1 MDNLNFKINSTLNI
15 FYKATGVNAAFSD
28 TKLNLITFNTEKK
41 TAYDFSILGM
51 SEISSYLAESFST
64 PPTNEAAFYT
74 YFLPNNFIFNI
85 AFVIDNGEYIGA
97 FVTEPMLVKNL
108 TKKEIEKLLC
118 YSALSLKD
126 KKALENLLL
135 KIPVVH
141 YDEIKPIGNVLYCL
155 SKTVFKPEAHQI
167 LHGSGIDSK
176 ANTSNLEINKNYNF
190 SILPPKKNSTQFT
203 SFTNIAALIK
213 SGNTEL
219 LLKTLNKINIVKPL
233 DNNLCDLDFIRALK
247 NNFIK
252 ICSMACC
259 IAIEA
264 KAPYEKIMGITD
276 TYICKVENLQSINDI
291 YNLIKEALISITNII
306 AKSLKNSYSK
316 YVNNAM
322 NYIEQHYA
330 EKISLE
336 MLAKYTNLS
345 TYYLSK
351 QIKKETGLNLLDN
364 VNNIRVEKSKYLLL
378 NTNISILDIAQKV
391 GFNYQNHFAATF
403 KKFTGISPNEF
414 RKTLG
419 HKESLD
425 KDPCSSYKFSKPLIE
440 KICIKLSMFS
450 TLFDSARIID
460 PLNHNFILVKSKDSE
475 NIIGKC
481 CNFKDQNTYCENCIF
496 ITAYLQNETIF
507 KIYDKHKKIF
517 LSAAIPVTYGKITYI
532 VEMSKNISNKILIN
546 VSEDN
551 IKNYFVNVKENF
563 LINKNTTL
571 TIPHS
576 RIYINKK
583 LNINMRSSDLYKK
596 PLSII
601 LFTLENLSSITN
613 SPPYNA
619 YDYLISTLS
628 HIISDSLLSQKDWV
642 GHYTKNIF
650 LLALNDI
657 DCATVISTAK
667 KIKEKFKLAVLHE
680 NKECSHFSLNYGIA
694 SYSDDRP
701 DSETLIKQAFINMNK
716 NNAK

>member
-1 MDNLNFKINSTLNI
+1 MDNLNFKISSTLNT
-15 FYKATGVNAAFSD
+15 FYKATGIKAAFSD
-28 TKLNLITFNTEKK
+28 TNLTFMTCSTEKK
-41 TAYDFSILGM
+41 ATYDFSILGM
-51 SEISSYLAESFST
+51 SEIFTYLAKSFSS
-64 PPTNEAAFYT
+64 PPVNNSDFYT

-85 AFVIDNGEYIGA
+85 SFLINNESYIGA
-97 FVTEPMLVKNL
+97 FVTEPMLVKSLN
-108 TKKEIEKLLC
+108 KKEIEKLLC
-118 YSALSLKD
+118 YSKLSLKD
-126 KKALENLLL
+126 KKALENLVL

-141 YDEIKPIGNVLYCL
+141 YDEIKPIGNVLHCL
-155 SKTVFKPEAHQI
+155 SKTIFEPEVHQI
-167 LHGSGIDSK
+167 LRGSGIKSK
-176 ANTSNLEINKNYNF
+176 TNTSNLKINKSYNF
-190 SILPPKKNSTQFT
+190 SILPLKKSNTKFT
-203 SFTNIAALIK
+203 YFTDITTLIK
-213 SGNTEL
+213 NGDTESL
-219 LLKTLNKINIVKPL
+219 IKTLDKINVGKPW
-233 DNNLCDLDFIRALK
+233 DSNLSDLDFIRALK

-264 KAPYEKIMGITD
+264 KAPYERIMNITD
-276 TYICKVENLQSINDI
+276 TYICKVENLQSINGI

-306 AKSLKNSYSK
+306 AKSLRNSYSK

-322 NYIEQHYA
+322 NYIDQHYA

-364 VNNIRVEKSKYLLL
+364 VNNIRIEKSKHLLL

-391 GFNYQNHFAATF
+391 GFNYQNHFAAVF

-419 HKESLD
+419 HKESLN
-425 KDPCSSYKFSKPLIE
+425 KDTCSSDKFSKPLIK
-440 KICIKLSMFS
+440 KIYIKLSMFS
-450 TLFDSARIID
+450 NLFDTARIIN
-460 PLNHNFILVKSKDSE
+460 PINHNFILVKSKDNE

-481 CNFKDQNTYCENCIF
+481 SNFKNQNNHCENCIF

-507 KIYDKHKKIF
+507 KIYDKHKEIF
-517 LSAAIPVTYGKITYI
+517 LSAAIPVTSGKITYI
-532 VEMSKNISNKILIN
+532 VEVLKNVSNKISIN
-546 VSEDN
+546 VNE
-551 IKNYFVNVKENF
+551 KNREHCFLNVKEDF
-563 LINKNTTL
+563 LINKNAAL

-583 LNINMRSSDLYKK
+583 LNINMRSSALYKK
-596 PLSII
+596 SLSII

-613 SPPYNA
+613 SLPYST
-619 YDYLISTLS
+619 DDFLINTLS
-628 HIISDSLLSQKDWV
+628 HIISNSLLSSKDWV

-657 DCATVISTAK
+657 DCNAAIGTAK
-667 KIKEKFKLAVLHE
+667 KIKEKFNFTILHR
-680 NKECSHFSLNYGIA
+680 NKEYSQFTLNYGIA
-694 SYSDDRP
+694 SYSDDIT
-701 DSETLIKQAFINMNK
+701 DSEAFIKQAFMNI
-716 NNAK
+716 AK

>member
-1 MDNLNFKINSTLNI
+1 MENLNLKINSTLNT
-15 FYKATGVNAAFSD
+15 FYKATGINAAFSD

-64 PPTNEAAFYT
+64 PPANGTSFYT

-85 AFVIDNGEYIGA
+85 AFVINNGAYIGA
-97 FVTEPMLVKNL
+97 FVTEPMLVKGLN
-108 TKKEIEKLLC
+108 KKEIEKLLC
-118 YSALSLKD
+118 YSTLSLKD
-126 KKALENLLL
+126 KKALENLVL

-141 YDEIKPIGNVLYCL
+141 YDEIKPIGNILYCL
-155 SKTVFKPEAHQI
+155 SKTVFEPEVLQI

-176 ANTSNLEINKNYNF
+176 SNTSNLKINKDYNF
-190 SILPPKKNSTQFT
+190 SILPSTKNSTQFT
-203 SFTNIAALIK
+203 AFTNITALIK
-213 SGNTEL
+213 SGNTDL
-219 LLKTLNKINIVKPL
+219 LIKTLSKVNIVKPL
-233 DNNLCDLDFIRALK
+233 DNNLCTSDFIRALR

-259 IAIEA
+259 IAIES
-264 KAPYEKIMGITD
+264 KAPYEKIMDIND
-276 TYICKVENLQSINDI
+276 SYACKVENLQNINDI

-306 AKSLKNSYSK
+306 AKSHRNSYSK

-378 NTNISILDIAQKV
+378 NTNISILDIAQKI

-403 KKFTGISPNEF
+403 KKFTGVSPNEF

-419 HKESLD
+419 HKESLN
-425 KDPCSSYKFSKPLIE
+425 KGTCSSDKFFKPLIE
-440 KICIKLSMFS
+440 KIHIKLSMFS
-450 TLFDSARIID
+450 NLFDTARIID
-460 PLNHNFILVKSKDSE
+460 PINHNFILVKSKDNE
-475 NIIGKC
+475 NVIGKC
-481 CNFKDQNTYCENCIF
+481 YKDQNTYYENCIF

-517 LSAAIPVTYGKITYI
+517 LAAAIPVTSGKITYI
-532 VEMSKNISNKILIN
+532 VEVLKNVSNKISFN
-546 VSEDN
+546 VNEEN
-551 IKNYFVNVKENF
+551 IKNCFLNIKEDF
-563 LINKNTTL
+563 LINKNTSL

-583 LNINMRSSDLYKK
+583 LNINMRSSALYKK
-596 PLSII
+596 SLFII
-601 LFTLENLSSITN
+601 LFTLENPSSMAN
-613 SPPYNA
+613 SNQYNT

-628 HIISDSLLSQKDWV
+628 HIISNSLLSPKDWV
-642 GHYTKNIF
+642 GQYTKNIF

-657 DCATVISTAK
+657 DCKTIISTAK
-667 KIKEKFKLAVLHE
+667 KIKEKFKLAILNE
-680 NKECSHFSLNYGIA
+680 NKECSYFTLNYGIA
-694 SYSDDRP
+694 SYSDDTL

-716 NNAK
+716 NNTK